1 MGTYHGMSLK
11 SVTEGSTK
19 VNRSL
24 QPQTQTPLPIS
35 AARPPP
41 GGLQKRISRTPII
54 IIPAGTSSM
63 ISMYNVK
70 EILQDLR
77 YRYLF
82 DYIKILFA

>member
-1 MGTYHGMSLK
+1 MSLK

-35 AARPPP
+35 AARPPT
-41 GGLQKRISRTPII
+41 GGLQKRVSRTPII

-70 EILQDLR
+70 EILQELKYNFVEIYFFR
-77 YRYLF
+77 
-82 DYIKILFA
+82 